1 MSDRQ
6 PVPCPSDDRPP
17 SVSPTVRRW
26 RLWIDRGGGF
36 DVWQGE
42 RLTLGGAGGSPLADF
57 AIRCAWPSRVA
68 TLDRSAIGDRLTPAE
83 RWQLTPAHVAPPYGA
98 LQGPSHSASAQE
110 RPLTDRP
117 LLADQLLRL
126 QPEGSIGQPGSNPVI
141 HYRRPS
147 PLSRSAV
154 LSVLPPYRTV
164 SPVDALIWLEQTV
177 LIGPESFNHAQTP
190 GLSPQQWVLFRRHDE
205 WWIRGESVEPQ
216 PLPEGRMWQVAD
228 WSLTIQPE

>member
-6 PVPCPSDDRPP
+6 PAPCPSDDPP
-17 SVSPTVRRW
+17 PRVSPAVRRW

-36 DVWQGE
+36 DIWQGP
-42 RLTLGGAGGSPLADF
+42 RLTIGGAAGSPLADF

-68 TLDRSAIGDRLTPAE
+68 TLDRSASGDRLTPAE
-83 RWQLTPAHVAPPYGA
+83 HWQLTPADVAAPYGLPKA
-98 LQGPSHSASAQE
+98 ASHAPSVRE
-110 RPLTDRP
+110 RPGTDRP
-117 LLADQLLRL
+117 LLADQRIRL
-126 QPEGSIGQPGSNPVI
+126 QPVGGIGQPGSTPVI

-164 SPVDALIWLEQTV
+164 SPVNGLIWLEQTV
-177 LIGPESFNHAQTP
+177 LIGPESFNHARTP
-190 GLSPQQWVLFRRHDE
+190 GLSPQQWVLFRRHDA

-216 PLPEGRMWQVAD
+216 PIPAGRMWQVAD
-228 WSLTIQPE
+228 WSLAIQPE

>member
-6 PVPCPSDDRPP
+6 QASSTSDDHDRQTPP
-17 SVSPTVRRW
+17 IVRRW

-42 RLTLGGAGGSPLADF
+42 RLTIGGAGGKPPADF

-68 TLDRSAIGDRLTPAE
+68 TLVRSASSDRLIPAE
-83 RWQLTPAHVAPPYGA
+83 NWQQTPTDFSPSHAAPV
-98 LQGPSHSASAQE
+98 GPSNVPFAE
-110 RPLTDRP
+110 DRPLTDRP

-126 QPEGSIGQPGSNPVI
+126 QSVGPIGQPAATPVI
-141 HYRRPS
+141 RYCRPS

-154 LSVLPPYRTV
+154 LSVLPPHRTV
-164 SPVDALIWLEQTV
+164 APVDALIWLEQTL

-190 GLSPQQWVLFRRHDE
+190 GLSPRQWVLFRRQDE
-205 WWIRGESVEPQ
+205 WWIRGESLEPQ
-216 PLPEGRMWQVAD
+216 PIPESRMWQLED
-228 WSLTIQPE
+228 WSLMIKPE